1 MEELNT
7 VAKLAPLHDPV
18 NIEGIKAA
26 QELFPST
33 TKQVTIISNKIL

>member
-1 MEELNT
+1 MEELNA

-26 QELFPST
+26 QELFPKQ
-33 TKQVTIISNKIL
+33 TKQVTFLSKV